1 MLRDSPKTGSIT
13 HSAPTVRTRNYATI
27 VYPESAPPDWMEK
40 LSDAHIPALVSPLH
54 DKDTTADG
62 ELKKPHYH
70 VQLLFQ
76 SVKSHRQVEAIV
88 AEFGGVGVEVVQDAK
103 AYARY
108 LIHMDHP
115 DKAQYDAQDIV
126 ELSGVSFSALTHLKK
141 DELNTLRDMMEYIRI
156 NQIDSFAVFADAC
169 ASAEDD
175 TWLKLISFSRAAYF
189 LKQYISSI
197 SWGQRNKF

>member
-108 LIHMDHP
+108 LIHHALLERGMRVDLVL
-115 DKAQYDAQDIV
+115 KITTYNRITYVSVEDIV
-126 ELSGVSFSALTHLKK
+126 LHPT
-141 DELNTLRDMMEYIRI
+141 DESTN
-156 NQIDSFAVFADAC
+156 
-169 ASAEDD
+169 DD
-175 TWLKLISFSRAAYF
+175 
-189 LKQYISSI
+189 Q
-197 SWGQRNKF
+197 